1 MLAVGNPVTADV
13 NWLIVAC
20 LVEIDELIEV
30 KAAPDSVPID
40 ADASVATPVTP
51 NVPLHATFVR
61 AVVSI
66 ESAPDV
72 SFRGLVIDNR
82 SCLAA
87 ILAWR
92 SVKAPPARVPIVAV
106 PTVKVVAVV
115 AWRGAV
121 DPVATAKLLLTVGV
135 IGVTVNRG

>member
-1 MLAVGNPVTADV
+1 M
-13 NWLIVAC
+13 
-20 LVEIDELIEV
+20 IEV
-30 KAAPDSVPID
+30 KAPPESVPMD

-51 NVPLHATFVR
+51 NVQLHATFVR

-72 SFRGLVIDNR
+72 SFRGLVTENR

-92 SVKAPPARVPIVAV
+92 FVKAFPARVPIVAV
-106 PTVKVVAVV
+106 PTVKVVAV
-115 AWRGAV
+115 ASWRDDV
-121 DPVATAKLLLTVGV
+121 EPVATARLLLTVV
-135 IGVTVNRG
+135 VVFVTTNNA